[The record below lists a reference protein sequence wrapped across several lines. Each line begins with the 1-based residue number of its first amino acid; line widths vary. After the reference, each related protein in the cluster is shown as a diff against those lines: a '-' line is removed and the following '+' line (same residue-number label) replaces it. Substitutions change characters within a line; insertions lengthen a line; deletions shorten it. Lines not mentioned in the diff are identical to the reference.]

1 LQDELTCGEESMA
14 KASAVEQ
21 QGWAREIE
29 AWRSSG
35 QTLSAW
41 ARERGIARARLEY
54 WKRRLA
60 GRSEKSRGTVGRLA
74 LIPVISPPA
83 QATPAAPIEVL
94 VERAGLRILL
104 PTGFEAV
111 ELRRLLDVVGARC

>member
-1 LQDELTCGEESMA
+1 LQDELIREEEAMA
-14 KASAVEQ
+14 KASTVER

-41 ARERGIARARLEY
+41 ARERGISRGRLEY

-60 GRSEKSRGTVGRLA
+60 GRSEKSGDRVGRLA
-74 LIPVISPPA
+74 LIPVVSPA
-83 QATPAAPIEVL
+83 QAMPAARIEVL

-111 ELRRLLDVVGARC
+111 ELLRLLDVVGARC